1 MTRLGVTAVGY
12 DPTLRKETSLLRKEY
27 FVSEEFKQSG
37 YFREEET
44 QFFVMR
50 CVLPHIVNPMEFI
63 DKLFDNFANSFLYI
77 EFQNI
82 RGIIE
87 KKSWFMFMHDHVN
100 YFSKNSFNDYS
111 VVSGGDFGEWSWV
124 LLQNRNSG
132 SIKRHFS
139 RVGARQSETI
149 SRRPGRDWAA
159 LLSDSQ
165 LLIKYAEVELHNL
178 SELVKETELLVYSAA
193 GKGCNF
199 SFAANN
205 SGLFSSIRALDISP
219 MKTNKFMECSGVK
232 IVSLESLSSVAMQKS
247 LILILNRE
255 HEKFVHDF
263 YKGAGNL
270 ITLPIN

>member
-1 MTRLGVTAVGY
+1 
-12 DPTLRKETSLLRKEY
+12 
-27 FVSEEFKQSG
+27 
-37 YFREEET
+37 
-44 QFFVMR
+44 
-50 CVLPHIVNPMEFI
+50 MEFI
-63 DKLFDNFANSFLYI
+63 DKLFDNFPNSFLYI

-87 KKSWFMFMHDHVN
+87 RKSWFMFMHDHVN
-100 YFSKNSFNDYS
+100 YFSKNSFNAYS

-124 LLQNRNSG
+124 VIQSGNSG
-132 SIKRHFS
+132 SVKQLS
-139 RVGARQSETI
+139 PCVSARLSETF
-149 SRRPGRDWAA
+149 RDAQRDWAT

-165 LLIKYAEVELHNL
+165 LLINYAEMELSKL
-178 SELVKETELLVYSAA
+178 SELVDEYELLVYSAA

-219 MKTNKFMECSGVK
+219 MKTNKFMECSGVE
-232 IVSLESLSSVAMQKS
+232 ILSPESLSSVAMQNS
-247 LILILNRE
+247 QIIILNRE

-263 YKGAGNL
+263 YKGEGNL